1 MTPPPAPLDLDH
13 LRRWIGR
20 EESAEDI
27 LTPRLAASLRATLDC
42 ERHFPHRTAAMPV
55 AMHWCLTPPI
65 VPMSRLDVDGHP
77 VRGDF
82 LPPVPLPR
90 RMWASSDVRFTGGP
104 LDLGAVARHSRVA
117 DVAAKTGRRGTLV
130 FVSVDHRYETPRGL
144 CVEERQTIVYRE
156 AETSPAEAP
165 ARPAASEVIA
175 GRHRLS
181 LVAEETLL
189 LRYSAL
195 TFNAHRIHYD
205 RTHAVEVEGYPGLVV
220 HGPLAAS
227 FLAEF
232 AADLHDGKPPR
243 RFAFRGLAPLFA
255 GTGFTL
261 HADPRDDGFDLAITD
276 VDGRVTMRAEAG
288 W

>member
-1 MTPPPAPLDLDH
+1 MIAPPAPLDLDH

-20 EESAEDI
+20 EESTDDL
-27 LTPRLAASLRATLDC
+27 LTPRLAVSLRATLDC
-42 ERHFPHRTAAMPV
+42 ERHFPRRAAAMPV
-55 AMHWCLTPPI
+55 AMHWCLTPPV

-90 RMWASSDVRFTGGP
+90 RMWASSEVRFIGGP
-104 LDLGAVARHSRVA
+104 LDLGAVTRISRVA
-117 DVAAKTGRRGTLV
+117 DVAAKTGRSGTLV
-130 FVSVDHRYETPRGL
+130 FVTVDHRYETPRGPA
-144 CVEERQTIVYRE
+144 VEERQVIVYRE
-156 AETSPAEAP
+156 AEAAPAEPP
-165 ARPAASEVIA
+165 ARPVASEVIA
-175 GRHRLS
+175 GRHQLP

-227 FLAEF
+227 LLAEF
-232 AADLHDGKPPR
+232 AADLHDGEAPR
-243 RFAFRGLAPLFA
+243 RFAFRGLTPLFA
-255 GTGFTL
+255 GSAFTL
-261 HADPRDDGFDLAITD
+261 HADPRDGGFDLAITD